1 MRTDTSL
8 HALREASPR
17 NQPGFDDWI
26 DSLDSLRTQIPAAP
40 VLAQRPLP
48 KRRSRH
54 RRVVGLAVTVAA
66 AATVVGVVLG
76 LALTAASPPS
86 ADAAAARRALVATA
100 SAPSGTMATTVVHAG
115 VTHTIDAARWNG
127 SDIAFSPGFGPIPQL
142 LLIGGGMYVQAS
154 DGTWL
159 HYAKASDVAP
169 KPLGG
174 LVQLAHDSI
183 ACTSPQQ
190 ILALATH
197 VQRATQADGTTIY
210 TGTIPNSSLDPGLVP
225 GNDAI
230 TSMILGA
237 QKRTDM
243 IFGVGRNEGDA
254 PGDYQNDLQL
264 RMSVGRDGLVKQ
276 VSVTFQRQE
285 TGSPAVDGTYRW
297 SVTYSRL
304 GSTPPITAPPDSTDV
319 SPGTL
324 PPGALPPNG
333 PPPETQTPQ
342 ITPADR
348 LDYLKGAAC
357 MRSHGFPDFPD
368 PTFENNTVTFNIPPS
383 IDPTSSQAKRA
394 EAICA
399 KLIPPGLPYS
409 NHRGP

>member
-8 HALREASPR
+8 YALREASPR

-26 DSLDSLRTQIPAAP
+26 DSFDSLRTQIPATP
-40 VLAQRPLP
+40 VPAQRPLP
-48 KRRSRH
+48 KPDSRH
-54 RRVVGLAVTVAA
+54 GRVVGLAVTAA
-66 AATVVGVVLG
+66 AAVAVVGVVVG
-76 LALTAASPPS
+76 FALTAASPPS
-86 ADAAAARRALVATA
+86 ADAAARRALAATA
-100 SAPSGTMATTVVHAG
+100 AAPSGTMTTTVLHAG

-127 SDIAFSPGFGPIPQL
+127 GDIAFSPGFGPIPQL

-197 VQRATQADGTTIY
+197 VQKATQSDGTTVY

-243 IFGVGRNEGDA
+243 IFGVGRDKGDA
-254 PGDYQNDLQL
+254 PGGYQNDLQL
-264 RMSVGRDGLVKQ
+264 EMSVGGDGLVKE
-276 VSVTFQRQE
+276 VSASFQRQG

-304 GSTPPITAPPDSTDV
+304 GSTPAIEAPARSTDV
-319 SPGTL
+319 PPGTL
-324 PPGALPPNG
+324 PPGALPPNT
-333 PPPETQTPQ
+333 PTQDTQTPQ

-348 LDYLKGAAC
+348 LDYFKGAAC

-368 PTFENNTVTFNIPPS
+368 PTFGNNTVTFNIPPT
-383 IDPTSSQAKRA
+383 IDPNSSQAKRA

-409 NHRGP
+409 NHRAP

>member
-8 HALREASPR
+8 QALREASPR

-26 DSLDSLRTQIPAAP
+26 DSFDSLRTQIPATAD
-40 VLAQRPLP
+40 AAERPLP
-48 KRRSRH
+48 KPDSRH

-86 ADAAAARRALVATA
+86 ADAAAARRALAATA
-100 SAPSGTMATTVVHAG
+100 AAPSGTMTTTVLHAG

-127 SDIAFSPGFGPIPQL
+127 SDIAFSPGVGPIPQL
-142 LLIGGGMYVQAS
+142 LLIGGGMYVQTS
-154 DGTWL
+154 DGTWF

-174 LVQLAHDSI
+174 LVQLARDNI
-183 ACTSPQQ
+183 ASTSPQQ

-197 VQRATQADGTTIY
+197 VQKATESDRTTVY

-230 TSMILGA
+230 TNMILGA

-243 IFGVGRNEGDA
+243 IFGRNEGDA
-254 PGDYQNDLQL
+254 PGSYQSDLQL
-264 RMSVGRDGLVKQ
+264 QMSVGADGLVKT
-276 VSVTFQRQE
+276 VSVTFQRQG
-285 TGSPAVDGTYRW
+285 TGSPAVDGSYRW
-297 SVTYSRL
+297 SVTYSQL
-304 GSTPPITAPPDSTDV
+304 GSTPPITAPASSTDV
-319 SPGTL
+319 PPGTL
-324 PPGALPPNG
+324 PPGTLPQNSPAQN
-333 PPPETQTPQ
+333 TQAPT

-357 MRSHGFPDFPD
+357 MRSHGIADFPD
-368 PTFENNTVTFNIPPS
+368 PTFGNNTVTFDIPPS
-383 IDPTSSQAKRA
+383 IDPNSSQAKRA

-399 KLIPPGLPYS
+399 RLIPAGLPYS
-409 NHRGP
+409 NHRAP